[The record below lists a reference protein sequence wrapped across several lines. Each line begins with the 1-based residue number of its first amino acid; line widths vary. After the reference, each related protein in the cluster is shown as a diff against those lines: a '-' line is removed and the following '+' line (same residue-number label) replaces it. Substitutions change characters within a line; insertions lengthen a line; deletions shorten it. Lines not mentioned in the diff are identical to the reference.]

1 MHPGVGDLTH
11 LTENE
16 LEEKI
21 LQLNRYY
28 FTASNDQVRQQII
41 LLLDDYKLEME
52 NRRIEAKKRQQE
64 NSENG
69 ESGLDG
75 LINIS

>member
-1 MHPGVGDLTH
+1 MHPGVGDLTQ

-28 FTASNDQVRQQII
+28 FAASNDQVRQQII

-52 NRRIEAKKRQQE
+52 NRRIEAKKRQQD
-64 NSENG
+64 NS
-69 ESGLDG
+69 
-75 LINIS
+75 

>member
-28 FTASNDQVRQQII
+28 FTANDQVRQQII